1 MCYIST
7 KYQPPNNWTKCQYF
21 YTKDLL
27 FLLHFENKLALS
39 VAKIFQNLHFLFPF
53 SLFLTVSEVCNISN
67 KYWLPNKSATKMF
80 LHETPYT
87 VPSFQQ
93 KYLGLDRRRFQKDRL
108 FTIFLPNLTE
118 GEVCN
123 ISNKDQS
130 RKSLWTYYYFY
141 ARDFITFF
149 HFADS
154 LKIHLSFFS

>member
-80 LHETPYT
+80 LHETPY
-87 VPSFQQ
+87 
-93 KYLGLDRRRFQKDRL
+93 L
-108 FTIFLPNLTE
+108 FLP
-118 GEVCN
+118 
-123 ISNKDQS
+123 SNKKILVSIAEDF
-130 RKSLWTYYYFY
+130 RKIDFLPYFY
-141 ARDFITFF
+141 LISQRVRCAIFQIKTNLVKVYEHIIIFTQET
-149 HFADS
+149 
-154 LKIHLSFFS
+154 L